1 MLQALGTLM
10 WELNSLILGL
20 EVAESA
26 LEDLNHAEDLLIHHI
41 AHLKQL
47 SSSISTRAKKVRVLQ

>member
-1 MLQALGTLM
+1 M